1 MMYNKNWVEVSVQID
16 PSLLDIISNDIFTLG
31 AEGLEETNK
40 CVKIYFSDEQW
51 NSQREKSLIGLI
63 TKLNPEFTNSQI
75 LTKHIPYQ
83 DWTESW
89 KENFKLFHLTDNI
102 IVKPDWDHYQ
112 AQEGEIVITVSPKM
126 AFGTGHHET
135 TQLVMVMLQKYLKD
149 EQRVLDA
156 GTGSGILAIL
166 SAQLGAAE
174 ITAFDNDP
182 IAIENAK
189 ENFDLNNIKTAHSI
203 IYGVLEDI
211 KELEYDVI
219 VANIDRNVLLQLPE
233 KLVGYIRPGGILI
246 LSGLLSRDED
256 KILNA
261 YEEFDWRPVEK
272 NQRGAWIVLALTHD

>member
-16 PSLLDIISNDIFTLG
+16 PSLLDILSNDIFTLG

-63 TKLNPEFTNSQI
+63 TKLNPKFTSSHI

-166 SAQLGAAE
+166 AAQLGAAE

-189 ENFDLNNIKTAHSI
+189 ENFDLNNIKTTHNI
-203 IYGVLEDI
+203 ICGVLEDI

-233 KLVGYIRPGGILI
+233 KFVGYIRSGGTLI

>member
-1 MMYNKNWVEVSVQID
+1 
-16 PSLLDIISNDIFTLG
+16 
-31 AEGLEETNK
+31 
-40 CVKIYFSDEQW
+40 
-51 NSQREKSLIGLI
+51 
-63 TKLNPEFTNSQI
+63 
-75 LTKHIPYQ
+75 
-83 DWTESW
+83 
-89 KENFKLFHLTDNI
+89 
-102 IVKPDWDHYQ
+102 
-112 AQEGEIVITVSPKM
+112 M

-135 TQLVMVMLQKYLKD
+135 TQLVMVMLQKYLKN

-166 SAQLGAAE
+166 AAQLGAAE